1 MRKSLLLLLLTPL
14 LFAKMVDVRI
24 VGFDPNTAAALSNVI
39 QEVATKANV
48 SVTIATGKE
57 LFTLPDFK
65 KYSGVLFIFNATASF
80 GGVKQDRE
88 MAYRYANLIL
98 EIAKHARVAIVF
110 LEEDKAGRFAQ
121 HLARSLGLL
130 IDNEVSLE
138 ESERPLKVLP
148 LHPVIKGV
156 DVLPKSCDLIP
167 IAYALIKAESSVG
180 VQREGRTDYCFAVV
194 APKGINEILVI
205 SFKGSLKY
213 FSGLAGG
220 ALGTGVA
227 ALLENLLKYLAGQIP
242 TKYPAIYITTVTK
255 TVTYTTTQ
263 TVVVPTISVVTM
275 TITNTVTSV
284 KTVFNTVTV
293 TTTLTETYTT
303 TFTSVLFSTS
313 YITKTL
319 TTTVLKTVTSYITN
333 TTTVVLTSSIT
344 LTKMITK
351 TLTKTLIRTFTSVVY
366 NTVTTTVEKTN
377 YLVSVGMGIAGF
389 VVGAAIMSFV
399 LGRGGKKEEEEEEG
413 GFAEKWGT

>member
-1 MRKSLLLLLLTPL
+1 
-14 LFAKMVDVRI
+14 MVDVRI
-24 VGFDPNTAAALSNVI
+24 VGFDSNTAAALSNVI
-39 QEVATKANV
+39 QQVAAKAKVNV
-48 SVTIATGKE
+48 TVAVGNE

-65 KYSGVLFIFNATASF
+65 KYSGVLFMFNATMNF
-80 GGVKQDRE
+80 GNDKQNRE

-98 EIAKHARVAIVF
+98 EIAKHIRVAIIF
-110 LEEDKAGRFAQ
+110 LEEDKAGSFAQ
-121 HLARSLGLL
+121 YLARGLGLL
-130 IDNEVSLE
+130 IDNAINIA

-148 LHPVIKGV
+148 LHPVLRGV
-156 DVLPKSCDLIP
+156 DVLPRSCDLMP
-167 IAYALIKAESSVG
+167 IAYALIKSDSSVG

-227 ALLENLLKYLAGQIP
+227 ALLENLLKYLAGLLP
-242 TKYPAIYITTVTK
+242 TKYPAVYVTTITK

-263 TVVVPTISVVTM
+263 TVVVPTVSIVTM
-275 TITNTVTSV
+275 TVTSTSV
-284 KTVFNTVTV
+284 SLKTVLSTVTV
-293 TTTLTETYTT
+293 TTTITETYTT
-303 TFTSVLFSTS
+303 TFTSILFSTS
-313 YITKTL
+313 YITKTI

-333 TTTVVLTSSIT
+333 TTSIILTSTLT
-344 LTKMITK
+344 LTKVLTQ
-351 TLTKTLIRTFTSVVY
+351 TLTSTLVKTFTKVVY

-377 YLVSVGMGIAGF
+377 YLVSVGVGIAGF

-399 LGRGGKKEEEEEEG
+399 FSRGRKEEEEEEG
-413 GFAEKWGT
+413 GGFAEKWGT